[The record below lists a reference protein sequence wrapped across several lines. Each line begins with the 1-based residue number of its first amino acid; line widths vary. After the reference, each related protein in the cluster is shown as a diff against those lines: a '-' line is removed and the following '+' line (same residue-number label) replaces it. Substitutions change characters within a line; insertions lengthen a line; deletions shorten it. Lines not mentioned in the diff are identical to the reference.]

1 MLRKFDTMPI
11 RIEIFP
17 PNLLPP
23 SGTTLRWSFATKTV
37 TISLSQIVYTMKF
50 RTLFQIFSL
59 LVLCA
64 GFAASATNA
73 QKSVSNVPRQ
83 EKLLNGL
90 KLLMWNDPSAP
101 EIKVSIR
108 VHSGSAFDPQGKE
121 GVMQLLS
128 DNIFPTAAS
137 KAYFAEDLGGG
148 VEVVTNYDYIQINAT
163 SKSEEFVTLL
173 ETLAQALSNMTIDKD
188 TTSALKKALTE
199 KLLVLEKEPAYVAN
213 QAVRKRLFG
222 TFPYGRPQ
230 MGSVESLQ
238 RIDFADLLF
247 ARERF
252 LSADNATVAITGNF
266 NSDLGFRAA
275 RRYLG
280 AWLKS
285 DKRVPSTF
293 RQPDDPD
300 TKRLEI
306 ALDGAAEW
314 SSFALRGVARN
325 DPDFAAST
333 ILEQILKAR
342 ISKNAPN
349 AVVSHEA
356 QTLPGVLVVHMPG
369 SGVLPLTAFSDR
381 ITESEFSRAR
391 GEVLSAFAKKSLM
404 EQWLDADT
412 YRTTVS
418 GDAKAFQTVAIS
430 DVQRVADRFAK
441 NPIVSVAVKPAVQ

>member
-1 MLRKFDTMPI
+1 MLPKFDTMPI

-17 PNLLPP
+17 PYLLAPG
-23 SGTTLRWSFATKTV
+23 GTTLRWSFATKTV

-50 RTLFQIFSL
+50 RTLSQIFSL
-59 LVLCA
+59 LALCA
-64 GFAASATNA
+64 GFAAFGVSA
-73 QKSVSNVPRQ
+73 QKPGSNVPRQ

-90 KLLMWNDPSAP
+90 KLLMWNDPTAP

-108 VHSGSAFDPQGKE
+108 VHSGSSFDPQGKE

-137 KAYFAEDLGGG
+137 KAYFSEDLGGT

-163 SKSEEFVTLL
+163 SKPEEFVTLL
-173 ETLAQALSNMTIDKD
+173 ETLAQALMTMTIDKE
-188 TTSALKKALTE
+188 TTAALKKSLTE
-199 KLLVLEKEPAYVAN
+199 SLAVLEKEPAYIAN
-213 QAVRKRLFG
+213 RAVRKRLFG

-230 MGSVESLQ
+230 LGSVESLQ

-300 TKRLEI
+300 TKRLDVV
-306 ALDGAAEW
+306 LDGASEW
-314 SSFALRGVARN
+314 TAFALRGVARN

-333 ILEQILKAR
+333 VLEQILKAR
-342 ISKNAPN
+342 ISKNAPS
-349 AVVSHEA
+349 AVVLHEA
-356 QTLPGVLVVHMPG
+356 RTLPGVVLVHMPG
-369 SGVLPLTAFSDR
+369 AGGFPSSAFSER
-381 ITESEFSRAR
+381 VTESEFARAR
-391 GEVLSAFAKKSLM
+391 GEALSAYAKKPLM

-412 YRTTVS
+412 YRTTVT
-418 GDAKAFQTVAIS
+418 GDAAAFQNVTIA
-430 DVQRVADRFAK
+430 DVQRVADRLAK
-441 NPIVSVAVKPAVQ
+441 NPVVSVVVKPAAE